1 MQFTETVLTESK
13 SARDSQLESMSHDR
27 AESILK
33 RVKSL
38 YFALWRGM
46 GTATTE
52 QLSEFY
58 EVPEVNIRQ
67 LIKLSRD
74 EFEADGLKVLRG
86 NELKDASKTIL
97 LATKTTQLT
106 IWTPRSVLR
115 LGMVLRDSAVAKAVR
130 TSLLDAVEHVI
141 PAQAQ
146 EIERLRMELQI
157 IQMKQKYLD
166 LCNAIATSTSDA
178 RLAFLR
184 GDAPMPSRTEYR
196 DRFVD
201 PNTGREVGAST
212 GMSLKQ
218 LVRDAGLNP
227 ESTRDRN
234 RVKQILKGLGFD
246 YDRHQGWSTASYLR
260 EYPVL
265 ESEIYPA
272 VLTRLVSELNSTG
285 EQNLFVY
292 QLNQENKNLLS

>member
-13 SARDSQLESMSHDR
+13 SARNSQLESISHDR
-27 AESILK
+27 ASAILDK
-33 RVKSL
+33 VKGL
-38 YFALWRGM
+38 YFALWQGV
-46 GTATTE
+46 GIAATEVIAT
-52 QLSEFY
+52 FY
-58 EVPEVNIRQ
+58 EVPETNIRQ
-67 LIKLSRD
+67 LLKNHRD
-74 EFEADGLKVLRG
+74 EFESDGLKTLRNKG
-86 NELKDASKTIL
+86 LNEVRDL
-97 LATKTTQLT
+97 LSLTSLTVNATA
-106 IWTPRSVLR
+106 WTPRAALR

-141 PAQAQ
+141 PTQAQ

-184 GDAPMPSRTEYR
+184 GDAPMPPRTEYR

-201 PNTGREVGAST
+201 PATGREVGKST
-212 GMSLKQ
+212 GVSLKQ

-234 RVKQILKGLGFD
+234 KVKLMLKGLGFD
-246 YDRHQGWSTASYLR
+246 YDKQQGWSTASYLR
-260 EYPVL
+260 EYRVL
-265 ESEIYPA
+265 ESEIYPT
-272 VLTRLVSELNSTG
+272 VLKRLVSELNSTG